1 MKLKQLIAK
10 VTGTT
15 LAEDIRL
22 GDRLHED
29 VGLDSLEM
37 ADLLVAIESQF
48 GVVITAP
55 MLADVQTVADL
66 ESAIRNASCVAE

>member
-1 MKLKQLIAK
+1 MELKQLIAK